1 MDWSDDV
8 AYSVHDLEDG
18 LVTRQIKLKD
28 LGNDIKDIYKA
39 DENHHLAGMN
49 LDEVSAALTRLQE
62 LTCWPN
68 SYDGSHS
75 ALARLKD
82 LTSQLIGRFANS
94 AEKATRAKYGSDPL
108 TRYNAN
114 LEVPREQ
121 KIEVG
126 LLKAISG
133 FYIINSEKSAA
144 RYDNEQNLLNELVN
158 AVKRGAPGTL
168 ESFFIQEWE
177 RASTDAEK
185 MRVVID
191 QVASL
196 TDPGAI
202 ALHAKLR

>member
-1 MDWSDDV
+1 MIR
-8 AYSVHDLEDG
+8 YS
-18 LVTRQIKLKD
+18 
-28 LGNDIKDIYKA
+28 
-39 DENHHLAGMN
+39 
-49 LDEVSAALTRLQE
+49 
-62 LTCWPN
+62 
-68 SYDGSHS
+68 
-75 ALARLKD
+75 
-82 LTSQLIGRFANS
+82 
-94 AEKATRAKYGSDPL
+94 
-108 TRYNAN
+108 AN

-121 KIEVG
+121 RIEVG

-144 RYDNEQNLLNELVN
+144 RYDAEQNLLNELVD

-177 RASTDAEK
+177 RAGTDAEK

>member
-1 MDWSDDV
+1 MS
-8 AYSVHDLEDG
+8 
-18 LVTRQIKLKD
+18 
-28 LGNDIKDIYKA
+28 
-39 DENHHLAGMN
+39 
-49 LDEVSAALTRLQE
+49 
-62 LTCWPN
+62 CWPTI
-68 SYDGSHS
+68 YDGTHS

-82 LTSQLIGRFANS
+82 LTSQLIGRFANA
-94 AEKATRAKYGSDPL
+94 AERATRERYGTNPL
-108 TRYNAN
+108 TRYQAN

-121 KIEVG
+121 RIEVG

-133 FYIINSEKSAA
+133 FYIINSDKSAA
-144 RYDNEQNLLNELVN
+144 RYDREQNLLNELVEE
-158 AVKRGAPGTL
+158 VRKGAPATL

-177 RASTDAEK
+177 RATNDAQK

>member
-1 MDWSDDV
+1 MK
-8 AYSVHDLEDG
+8 
-18 LVTRQIKLKD
+18 Q
-28 LGNDIKDIYKA
+28 
-39 DENHHLAGMN
+39 
-49 LDEVSAALTRLQE
+49 ALLRLQG

-68 SYDGSHS
+68 SYDGSHA

-82 LTSQLIGRFANS
+82 LTSQLIGRFANA
-94 AEKATRAKYGSDPL
+94 AEKATRAKFGTAPL
-108 TRYNAN
+108 TRYSAH

-121 KIEVG
+121 RIEVG

-144 RYDNEQNLLNELVN
+144 RYDAEQNLLNELVEV
-158 AVKRGAPGTL
+158 VKRGAPGTL

-177 RASTDAEK
+177 RASDEAGK

-191 QVASL
+191 QIASL

-202 ALHAKLR
+202 ALHKKLR

>member
-1 MDWSDDV
+1 V

-28 LGNDIKDIYKA
+28 LTNDIADIYK
-39 DENHHLAGMN
+39 DESDHHLSGMSI
-49 LDEVSAALTRLQE
+49 DEVSSALIRLQE
-62 LTCWPN
+62 LTCWPT

-94 AEKATRAKYGSDPL
+94 AEKATRAKYGTAPL
-108 TRYNAN
+108 IRYNAN

-144 RYDNEQNLLNELVN
+144 RYDAEQNLLNELVN

-177 RASTDAEK
+177 RASTEAEK